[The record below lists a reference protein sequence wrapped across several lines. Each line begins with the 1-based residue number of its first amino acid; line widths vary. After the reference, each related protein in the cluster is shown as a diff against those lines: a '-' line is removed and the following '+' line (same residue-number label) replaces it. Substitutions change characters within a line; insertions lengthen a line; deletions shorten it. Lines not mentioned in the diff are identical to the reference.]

1 MMNLIDYLSEH
12 SDLKILII
20 SNKLNPAI
28 KFNTYKQN
36 SNRIKIIRPSIIH
49 YNILFR
55 VFNYIKFYLFSFY
68 YLIIY
73 NPKIVLYFETLS
85 ALPAIMYKTIK
96 KKKISLMCHYHE
108 YTTTAEYENGMFL
121 NKWIHKL
128 EIRNYQHYH
137 WISHTNKERLS
148 RFLIDI
154 NHLFIQK
161 DIFKVMPNYPSKKWV
176 SKTDEK
182 IDSPLELKF
191 VFIGS
196 LCLKNHYLKEITE
209 FVIKNK
215 IQFDIYSHNI
225 KEDAIDYINNLQS
238 SYVKY
243 CGIIDYNSIQNT
255 LKEYNIGVVLYHP
268 TTSNVKYSAPNKI
281 FEYLS
286 CGLDV
291 LIPDNMEYAI
301 NYVNQSYR
309 PRIIPINFNQ
319 LDLFD
324 YTYCLN
330 KSTLSYKPSPY
341 NYEDVYQVLLT
352 NILQF
357 QQNNI

>member
-1 MMNLIDYLSEH
+1 MNLIGFLLEN

-28 KFNTYKQN
+28 NFNTYKHA
-36 SNRIKIIRPSIIH
+36 SNRIKILRPSIIH
-49 YNILFR
+49 CNILCR
-55 VFNYIKFYLFSFY
+55 IYNYIKFYLFSFY

-85 ALPAIMYKTIK
+85 SLPAIMFKKIK

-108 YTTTAEYENGMFL
+108 YTTTAEYKNGMFL
-121 NKWIHKL
+121 NKWIH
-128 EIRNYQHYH
+128 EIEKKNYHNYQ
-137 WISHTNKERLS
+137 WISQTNKERLS

-154 NHLFIQK
+154 NQPFIRK
-161 DIFKVMPNYPSKKWV
+161 VIFKVMPNYPSKKWV
-176 SKTDEK
+176 SNTDK
-182 IDSPLELKF
+182 KLHSLLELKF
-191 VFIGS
+191 IFIGS
-196 LCLKNHYLKEITE
+196 LCLKNHYLKEMAD
-209 FVIKNK
+209 FAIKNK
-215 IQFDIYSHNI
+215 IQFDIFSHNI
-225 KEDAIDYINNLQS
+225 KEDAIDYIKNLQS
-238 SYVKY
+238 TYVKY
-243 CGIIDYNSIQNT
+243 CGIIDYDSIRDT
-255 LKEYNIGVVLYHP
+255 LKDYNIGVVLYHP

-291 LIPDNMEYAI
+291 LIPDNMEYAM

-319 LDLFD
+319 LDSFD
-324 YTYCLN
+324 YASYVN
-330 KSTLSYKPSPY
+330 NNDLSYKPSPY

-357 QQNNI
+357 QQNSN